1 MRFLSLIKHHTLGM
15 RPTLKAHNPRIGTC
29 IIPLSQGDEDIF
41 YQYLNNKVHSLS
53 FEGTPTQLK
62 KMIERLQVREGL
74 KVQKMRISSGHMFLH
89 LVTPAQQELRR
100 VIKLL

>member
-1 MRFLSLIKHHTLGM
+1 M

-29 IIPLSQGDEDIF
+29 IIPLNRGDEDIF
-41 YQYLNNKVHSLS
+41 LQYLSNKVHSLS
-53 FEGTPTQLK
+53 FEGSPNQLK
-62 KMIERLQVREGL
+62 QMVERLRIRENI

-100 VIKLL
+100 VIKLV